1 MDVQF
6 TSINL
11 MYSLS
16 NNMSKNLKSAG
27 GHVKRPGWMV
37 RQNGSKDER
46 SGEYRIRTD
55 DPLRARQVL

>member
-1 MDVQF
+1 
-6 TSINL
+6 

-16 NNMSKNLKSAG
+16 YNMSKNLKSAG
-27 GHVKRPGWMV
+27 GRVKRPGWMV
-37 RQNGSKDER
+37 RQNGSLDER